1 MSARQT
7 AVVYEA
13 LRRLPEMTIIC
24 LLMTLRL
31 MALTATW
38 LAPSVVSELL
48 GRRLCNAGALT

>member
-1 MSARQT
+1 M

-38 LAPSVVSELL
+38 LAPSYNFAE
-48 GRRLCNAGALT
+48 RYY